1 MTFILSIAFSA
12 LLISTSSPKVVFTYC
27 PNEPIETIDE
37 TLEFDMY
44 VANSDI
50 INFFVSVTQN
60 GELYSRF
67 YIDTDFNPAPDVF
80 ELPKAKEVALVMVW
94 KENYGDKFSVF
105 IEIIDE
111 DFNAGND
118 TYEVSLEKLKFT
130 MDCSLLILLLVS

>member
-1 MTFILSIAFSA
+1 MKKISDFTFVMAFILSIAFSA
-12 LLISTSSPKVVFTYC
+12 LLISTSAPKVVFTYC

-80 ELPKAKEVALVMVW
+80 ELPKAREVVSLGYGVER
-94 KENYGDKFSVF
+94 ENYGDKFSVF

-111 DFNAGND
+111 EYKSGND
-118 TYEVSLEKLKFT
+118 TCEVRFSEN
-130 MDCSLLILLLVS
+130 

>member
-1 MTFILSIAFSA
+1 MKKISDFTFVMAFILSIAFSS
-12 LLISTSSPKVVFTYC
+12 LLISTAAPKVVFTYC

-67 YIDTDFNPAPDVF
+67 YIDTDFNPAPNVF
-80 ELPKAKEVALVMVW
+80 ELPKAKEVVSAICAPPPVGTTV
-94 KENYGDKFSVF
+94 SV
-105 IEIIDE
+105 
-111 DFNAGND
+111 APKRAMPPP
-118 TYEVSLEKLKFT
+118 VA
-130 MDCSLLILLLVS
+130 

>member
-1 MTFILSIAFSA
+1 MKKISDFTFVMAFVLSIAFSA
-12 LLISTSSPKVVFTYC
+12 LLISTSAPKVVFTYC
-27 PNEPIETIDE
+27 PTEPIETIDE

-80 ELPKAKEVALVMVW
+80 ELPKAKEVASLGYSVER
-94 KENYGDKFSVF
+94 ENYGDKFSVF

-118 TYEVSLEKLKFT
+118 TCEVSFSE
-130 MDCSLLILLLVS
+130 S

>member
-1 MTFILSIAFSA
+1 MKKISDFTFVMALILSIAFAA
-12 LLISTSSPKVVFTYC
+12 LLISTSAPKVVFTYC
-27 PNEPIETIDE
+27 PTEPIETIDE

-80 ELPKAKEVALVMVW
+80 ELPKAREVISLGYGVER
-94 KENYGDKFSVF
+94 ENYGDKFIVF

-111 DFNAGND
+111 DFKAGND
-118 TYEVSLEKLKFT
+118 TCEVSFSE
-130 MDCSLLILLLVS
+130 S